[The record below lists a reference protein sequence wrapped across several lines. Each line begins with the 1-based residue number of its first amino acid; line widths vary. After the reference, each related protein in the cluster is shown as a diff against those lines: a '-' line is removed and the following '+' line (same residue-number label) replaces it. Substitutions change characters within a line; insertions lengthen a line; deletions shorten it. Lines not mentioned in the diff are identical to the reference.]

1 MEGHTKLY
9 FLKKKFYLTKMGLLT
24 ERDDVTGSFGKICL
38 IGVLQKRKFF
48 SRQSFVSFLDLMYP
62 LTCSSPCTEAATR
75 GVL

>member
-1 MEGHTKLY
+1 MEGHTK
-9 FLKKKFYLTKMGLLT
+9 LT

-48 SRQSFVSFLDLMYP
+48 SRQFFVSFLDLMYP